1 MRKIE
6 DKQVIVSTYAC
17 RAVFKPMSPLS
28 LPHKLYFKYLKTKTY
43 VIVAVWNNNIYDG
56 DCFAFYL
63 CCLVFRQNRCI
74 GQGSFQ
80 CFCIFFPRI
89 VLRTNL
95 TDFLKK
101 LKGALLNNGDAKR
114 WQVYVL
120 GKYIVCRARN
130 LLVC

>member
-17 RAVFKPMSPLS
+17 RAVFKPMSLLS
-28 LPHKLYFKYLKTKTY
+28 LPHKLYFKYLKTKTH
-43 VIVAVWNNNIYDG
+43 VIVAVWNNNIHDG

-74 GQGSFQ
+74 VQGSFQ

-101 LKGALLNNGDAKR
+101 TKGSTTQQWRGKKVTGLCIRK
-114 WQVYVL
+114 VYSV
-120 GKYIVCRARN
+120 
-130 LLVC
+130 